1 MTIFTTDPF
10 DKAESEKD
18 TEKFLTVQVKRL
30 GGLCFKWISTNNA
43 GVPDRICLFK
53 TALVV
58 FVEVKSEGLKP
69 SKLQALV
76 HKAIRAL
83 GFEVHVVDTKAE
95 VLALITRIK
104 SLIEERQN
112 VHSKCSS

>member
-10 DKAESEKD
+10 DKKESEKN
-18 TEKFLTVQVKRL
+18 TEKFLTSQVQKL
-30 GGLCFKWISTNNA
+30 GGLSFKWLSTNNA

-76 HKAIRAL
+76 HKAIKAL
-83 GFEVHVVDTKAE
+83 GFEVHVVDTKAK
-95 VLALITRIK
+95 VLQ
-104 SLIEERQN
+104 LIEHVKTLIKERQN
-112 VHSKCSS
+112 VHSKHP